1 MQGELIDRFGL
12 LPDAAR
18 SLLECHRL
26 RLAAKPL
33 GIMRIEASADYIQVH
48 FVRDPPVDPA
58 RIVALIQRHR
68 EYELSGPDRLKV
80 RARMPN
86 VTERVKRIKNLIAE
100 LSNKT
105 A

>member
-18 SLLECHRL
+18 SLLDCHRL
-26 RLAAKPL
+26 RIASRPL
-33 GIMRIEASADYIQVH
+33 GITRIEASADAIQVH
-48 FVRDPPVDPA
+48 FIPDPPVDPV
-58 RIVALIQRHR
+58 RIVELIQRNR

-80 RARMPN
+80 RARMTN

-100 LSNKT
+100 LRNKT